1 MGNIRV
7 HELAKSLGVETSKV
21 LSALEAMG
29 VKATNMSGVD
39 EETCAKIRRK
49 FSPSAQ
55 PTSDGEQ
62 KSGQESRQ
70 EAAPKKKR
78 IVAVFRPQ
86 NSRSGM
92 MKGRSGAADSQRE
105 IGRAHV

>member
-49 FSPSAQ
+49 LSPSAQ
-55 PTSDGEQ
+55 PASDGEQ
-62 KSGQESRQ
+62 RTGQESRQ
-70 EAAPKKKR
+70 EAAPKKKQLSQSSGHR
-78 IVAVFRPQ
+78 IQ
-86 NSRSGM
+86 E
-92 MKGRSGAADSQRE
+92 AA
-105 IGRAHV
+105 